1 MNKFCIEL
9 CVTRLAI
16 HVQNN
21 VALRWLTEAVPG
33 GGSRVSGPPFSEGMN
48 QTWTKLRFNN
58 NSTNICYS
66 HI

>member
-16 HVQNN
+16 NVQNN

-33 GGSRVSGPPFSEGMN
+33 GVQGVRNPLF
-48 QTWTKLRFNN
+48 
-58 NSTNICYS
+58 
-66 HI
+66 